1 MIRTCVPLVA
11 ALVLSACV
19 ETPPAGPKPGTGGI
33 IPQSTCG
40 ADLLQGLVGQPLAGL
55 PPVQPGVTLR
65 VIRPGD
71 AITKDFSLQRLNAY
85 LDNADTI
92 TQLTCG

>member
-1 MIRTCVPLVA
+1 MKPYVILIATLGLA
-11 ALVLSACV
+11 ACV
-19 ETPPAGPKPGTGGI
+19 EEPTPAQNTGGI

-40 ADLLQGLVGQPLAGL
+40 ADLLQEYIGL
-55 PPVQPGVTLR
+55 PLDMLPADRSDVIRR

-71 AITKDFSLQRLNAY
+71 GITKDFSLQRLNVF
-85 LDNADTI
+85 LDPADLI

>member
-1 MIRTCVPLVA
+1 MMKPYVILAA
-11 ALVLSACV
+11 ALALAGCV
-19 ETPPAGPKPGTGGI
+19 EEPTPMPRPGGI

-40 ADLLQGLVGQPLAGL
+40 ADLLQDYIGL
-55 PPVQPGVTLR
+55 PVALLPAGRADVTRR

-71 AITKDFSLQRLNAY
+71 AITEDFSLQRLNVF
-85 LDNADTI
+85 LDDADVI